1 MSIASAPTS
10 HIVVGPDGRPRIDG
24 TSYRVE
30 TVVIDHFHHGWSP
43 VEISRQHCG
52 EITPAQVHA
61 ALAFYYDNREFMD
74 QQIRKTLATAQRLQ
88 EEIEEFQTQLLK

>member
-1 MSIASAPTS
+1 MSIAFAPS
-10 HIVVGPDGRPRIDG
+10 SQIVVGPDGRPRIDG

-43 VEISRQHCG
+43 VEISRQYAG

-74 QQIRKTLATAQRLQ
+74 EQIRKTLETSQKLQ
-88 EEIEEFQTQLLK
+88 AEIEGFQTQFLK